1 MKKELINKTITY
13 RMGVCFQSFEYCDN
27 IELAIIECSTIPANS
42 CQQLILKKFKKH
54 VTLKWAY

>member
-27 IELAIIECSTIPANS
+27 MELSIIECSTNGPDNWIRFDKGV
-42 CQQLILKKFKKH
+42 I
-54 VTLKWAY
+54 T